1 MLHGLYL
8 SIVLKD
14 FLDLRTH
21 PPVTCA
27 GGLDTLA
34 LIADRGQSER
44 ARTSAIKVRLYAY
57 CIIKQGSVYSNRC
70 KAVACHEV
78 IEAVFNSEK
87 SVESAV
93 IHVCN
98 LTSTKCKV

>member
-21 PPVTCA
+21 LPFTCA

-44 ARTSAIKVRLYAY
+44 ARTSAIKVRLCA
-57 CIIKQGSVYSNRC
+57 CCKKSKGVFIATDAKRC

-78 IEAVFNSEK
+78 IKAVFKSNK

-93 IHVCN
+93 
-98 LTSTKCKV
+98 